1 MTHWI
6 DFESGRHKR
15 CPVSADMIVEVTF
28 RNGNVCVEKADEL
41 YWWLESHLPGAI
53 VKYRVIEAGDS
64 SNE

>member
-1 MTHWI
+1 
-6 DFESGRHKR
+6 
-15 CPVSADMIVEVTF
+15 MIVEVTF